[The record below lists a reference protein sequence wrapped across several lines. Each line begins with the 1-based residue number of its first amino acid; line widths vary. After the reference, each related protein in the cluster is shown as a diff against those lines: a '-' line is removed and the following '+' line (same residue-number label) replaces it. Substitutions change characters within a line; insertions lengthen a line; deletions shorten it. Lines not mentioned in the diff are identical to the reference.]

1 MAEDEEQLNQLL
13 AIQDLLEEG
22 ETDEFDQALKT
33 YSLANEADLIKM
45 INNLQAKVER
55 TRQKIVAANSQE
67 ENIVMEDQKPKI
79 KSSLQPKDQQDFEE
93 WIAGVRKRRQE
104 ILDKRM
110 AKRQRRQDMAK
121 RRTAAAQERMR
132 IISQLAR
139 KDKRDDDFGMRDE
152 DWDVYKVINR
162 EGGDSDSELE
172 QEKLLE
178 LEDVLR
184 HHDPE
189 FDGAGSS
196 VPLIPGETHQLHVG
210 VERLRA
216 AELLFQPSMIG
227 SIEAGIA
234 ETIEF
239 VLKLYS
245 PVQQKRLV
253 SNVFLTGGPT
263 AFPGLL
269 ERLKRELKEIR
280 PFGSSFQINVAKNT
294 SLDSWY
300 GARDFGL
307 SGNLPEYLVTRKEY
321 EEKGGE
327 YLKEH
332 TASNMYTRSPDP
344 LPILQVPVTCEQVIV
359 EDAIIDVEI
368 E

>member
-1 MAEDEEQLNQLL
+1 MLINVLL
-13 AIQDLLEEG
+13 Q
-22 ETDEFDQALKT
+22 
-33 YSLANEADLIKM
+33 
-45 INNLQAKVER
+45 
-55 TRQKIVAANSQE
+55 
-67 ENIVMEDQKPKI
+67 
-79 KSSLQPKDQQDFEE
+79 
-93 WIAGVRKRRQE
+93 
-104 ILDKRM
+104 
-110 AKRQRRQDMAK
+110 
-121 RRTAAAQERMR
+121 
-132 IISQLAR
+132 
-139 KDKRDDDFGMRDE
+139 
-152 DWDVYKVINR
+152 

-189 FDGAGSS
+189 FDSAGSS
-196 VPLIPGETHQLHVG
+196 VPMVPGETHQLHVG

-216 AELLFQPSMIG
+216 PELLFQPSMIG
-227 SIEAGIA
+227 SVEAGIA

-239 VLKLYS
+239 VLKQYS
-245 PVQQKRLV
+245 PEEQMRLV

-269 ERLKRELKEIR
+269 ERLQRELREMR
-280 PFGSSFQINVAKNT
+280 PFGSNFQVNIAKNT

-307 SGNLPEYLVTRKEY
+307 NGNLPEFLVSRKEY

-327 YLKEH
+327 YFKEH
-332 TASNMYTRSPDP
+332 LTSNTYTRSPDP
-344 LPILQVPVTCEQVIV
+344 LPMIQTPVTSEQVIV
-359 EDAIIDVEI
+359 EWKANDTVVDVEI